1 MLPDALLLTATEDC
15 PKKSKSWG
23 LASHFILTILS
34 VFGHALVILLQGTT
48 LSVAINANN
57 RALLTVM
64 MSNNFVELKGAVF
77 KKFDKI
83 NLFQVKGTTKELK
96 YWLKTF
102 YSLTYYYVWLAIRF
116 LAVMSEND
124 SIFSSFCWSCV
135 FKQ

>member
-1 MLPDALLLTATEDC
+1 LFLTATEEASSSSLTC
-15 PKKSKSWG
+15 PPGKLRKMGVWG
-23 LASHFILTILS
+23 HLLLVLAA

-83 NLFQVKGTTKELK
+83 NLFQVGR
-96 YWLKTF
+96 
-102 YSLTYYYVWLAIRF
+102 VDC
-116 LAVMSEND
+116 N
-124 SIFSSFCWSCV
+124 
-135 FKQ
+135 